1 MRILILLLNQLNKN
15 ISGLSLFVSKRF
27 RSVIFFLF
35 YYLLFSTILFSQWN
49 ENPSINSN
57 LIVDAVNPTNLSA
70 YENPNGGTYFF
81 WEDTKG
87 NESYVYF
94 QHLDQNGNVS
104 FRADGKRLGAAKI
117 NQTNPVAAT
126 GKNGAVV
133 IWKSIINRNTQALYA
148 QKVESNGYTYWS
160 DNGIEVKNSETEL
173 INYSVAYDEDGLSFI
188 AYIEKSINSP
198 SNYSLKVQRLSITGY
213 TDFVKDGIEVANSM
227 NAKNQ
232 VVIKPDNKGGFSVFW
247 IEFINRR
254 NVLVGAAFNSSGKQL
269 WGPIEYSRF
278 TSNVLSFRF
287 LPLHKQQTYLIW
299 QNLDKPRTISH
310 QIINEN
316 GNTLWEA
323 GGKNLSRLKGDHTN
337 PQVITSSDSG
347 IIVSWTHDINKDKN
361 VFLQKF
367 KFNGKTFWEENGYT
381 YFQIDGDQFG
391 QTIVSDGKGGAITA
405 WLDRRDAKMQPNIY
419 GQKIDKKG
427 DILWDQSGTLLAA
440 YKNSEKSYLNLVSDQ
455 NGGAIA
461 IFKDKRESITSI
473 FGQRIYATKSYT
485 SLILDFNAL
494 QKGDSVILKW
504 RSLNSSNIAG
514 YQIEK
519 FVSNE
524 DEDSAW
530 VKVGFINHYAMSLTN
545 RYQFTHPLEEAGSHY
560 YRIAIID
567 YANNSS
573 YSDVLRVNFILTDSE
588 DILVYQN
595 IPNPFSDSTS
605 IVYHL
610 PNKRNIK
617 FEIYNSRIEKI
628 KEYNITETK
637 TGNNRFVFEA
647 RNLPT
652 GVYFYR
658 FTAGE
663 FVEVKKMVI
672 SR

>member
-1 MRILILLLNQLNKN
+1 MRILILLHKRFYKN
-15 ISGLSLFVSKRF
+15 ISDTIYCFSKRF
-27 RSVIFFLF
+27 RLMIFFFLI
-35 YYLLFSTILFSQWN
+35 FSTHLFSQWN

-81 WEDTKG
+81 WEDKKKS
-87 NESYVYF
+87 ESSVYF
-94 QHLDQNGNVS
+94 QHLDQNGKVS
-104 FRADGKRLGAAKI
+104 FRADGKRLSNTKG
-117 NQTNPVAAT
+117 NQNNPVASVGT
-126 GKNGAVV
+126 NGAVV
-133 IWKSIINRNTQALYA
+133 IWKSIIDANTQALYA

-160 DNGIEVKNSETEL
+160 DAGIEIRKGDNEL
-173 INYSVAYDEDGLSFI
+173 VNYSIAYDDDGLSYI
-188 AYIEKSINSP
+188 AYIEKSFYSP
-198 SNYSLKVQRLSITGY
+198 TKYSLKVQRLSITGY
-213 TDFVKDGIEVANSM
+213 TDFEKDGIEVVHSL

-247 IEFINRR
+247 IEFVNRR
-254 NVLVGAAFNSSGKQL
+254 NVLVGTAFNSSGKQI
-269 WGPIEYSRF
+269 WGPTEYSRF
-278 TSNVLSFRF
+278 TGNVLSYKL
-287 LPLHKQQTYLIW
+287 LPLPKQQTYLIW

-310 QIINEN
+310 QILNEN
-316 GNTLWEA
+316 GGTLWET
-323 GGKNLSRLKGDHTN
+323 GGKNLSRTKGDHTN
-337 PQVITSSDSG
+337 PQVITSSDSAV
-347 IIVSWTHDINKDKN
+347 IVSWTHDLNKDKN

-367 KFNGKTFWEENGYT
+367 RFNGKTIWEENGYT
-381 YFQIDGDQFG
+381 FFKIDGDQFG

-419 GQKIDKKG
+419 GQKINKKG
-427 DILWDQSGTLLAA
+427 DILWDQTGTLLAA

-485 SLILDFNAL
+485 SLILDFNAA
-494 QKGDSVILKW
+494 QKGDSALLKW
-504 RSLNSSNIAG
+504 RSLSTSNIAG

-530 VKVGFINHYAMSLTN
+530 IKVGYVNHYAMSITN
-545 RYQFTHPLEEAGSHY
+545 KYQFSDALEEAGSHY
-560 YRIAIID
+560 YRIAIVD
-567 YANNSS
+567 HAGNSS
-573 YSDVLRVNFILTDSE
+573 YSDVLRMNFILTDSE
-588 DILVYQN
+588 NIIVYQN
-595 IPNPFSDSTS
+595 TPNPFSDSTS

-610 PNKRNIK
+610 PNKRNVK

-628 KEYNITETK
+628 KEFTISETK
-637 TGNNRFVFEA
+637 TGSNRFVFNA
-647 RNLPT
+647 GNLPN